1 MSTPTTMLSDAVTL
15 EPGHLV
21 AGRYLL
27 LARVGRGGSGSVW
40 RAHDKLLD
48 RDVAIKRLHG
58 GRALTDVHTRK
69 IRDRAH
75 REGRVAA
82 RLHHPRLAAI
92 YDMTELDGEVCL
104 VMEYVAAPSLADLLE
119 RRGTLRAAR
128 VAAIGAQIAE
138 GLTAMHRCGIVHR
151 DVKPANVMIGPGD
164 TVTVTDFGIAIIH
177 ADLGEDDH
185 LVAGTPNYM
194 APEVACGDVPT
205 AAADMYSLGATLYA
219 ALEGGPP
226 RPGAGHVLDVPEGVR
241 VDEIH
246 PTRRSE
252 RLDAL
257 LNTLLDHDPQR
268 RPSADAVARLLADAS
283 GADAAGDAVT
293 RSSPVGRSAPSTTMA
308 LTPED
313 AGRRTPA
320 ATAGAGR
327 HRAALAARWRPSR
340 RVVAVGASLVGVLG
354 AAGFLT
360 LAHEPAPAPPVA
372 SPVLGPASVP
382 PSAGPP
388 IVPLTPSTATST
400 SVEEVASAAPPSSAS
415 SRGTTAQA
423 AGSGGDDS
431 DPPGEARGDERG
443 GGGGGRGGEDK
454 HDDKGNGPKNGRG
467 HGR

>member
-48 RDVAIKRLHG
+48 RDVAIKRLHA

-119 RRGTLRAAR
+119 RRGPLRAAR

-151 DVKPANVMIGPGD
+151 DVKPANVMVGPGD

-194 APEVACGDVPT
+194 APEVACGDAPT
-205 AAADMYSLGATLYA
+205 AAADMYSLGATLHA
-219 ALEGGPP
+219 ALEGAPP

-241 VDEIH
+241 VDAGQ
-246 PTRRSE
+246 PPRRRE
-252 RLDAL
+252 RLDAV

-268 RPSADAVARLLADAS
+268 RPSADAVARLLTGAS
-283 GADAAGDAVT
+283 GADAPGDAT
-293 RSSPVGRSAPSTTMA
+293 TWSSPVGRSAPSTTMA

-313 AGRRTPA
+313 AGRTPA
-320 ATAGAGR
+320 ATPGAGR
-327 HRAALAARWRPSR
+327 HRAALTARWRSSR

-360 LAHEPAPAPPVA
+360 LAHGPAPAAPVA
-372 SPVLGPASVP
+372 SPVVGPASAP

-400 SVEEVASAAPPSSAS
+400 PVEEVASAAPPSSVS

-423 AGSGGDDS
+423 AGSGDDDL
-431 DPPGEARGDERG
+431 DPPGDERRGRG
-443 GGGGGRGGEDK
+443 GGHGGEDK
-454 HDDKGNGPKNGRG
+454 HDNKGNGPKNGRG

>member
-1 MSTPTTMLSDAVTL
+1 MSTPMTMLSDAVTL

-58 GRALTDVHTRK
+58 GRALTDVQTRK

-138 GLTAMHRCGIVHR
+138 GLAAMHRCGIVHR
-151 DVKPANVMIGPGD
+151 DVKPANVMVGPGD

-205 AAADMYSLGATLYA
+205 AAADMYSLGATLHA

-226 RPGAGHVLDVPEGVR
+226 RPGADVPEGV
-241 VDEIH
+241 H

-252 RLDAL
+252 RLASL
-257 LNTLLDHDPQR
+257 LNALLDHDPQR
-268 RPSADAVARLLADAS
+268 RPSAASVARLLAVVS
-283 GADAAGDAVT
+283 GADAADDATT
-293 RSSPVGRSAPSTTMA
+293 RSSPVERSAPSTTMA

-313 AGRRTPA
+313 AGRTPA

-327 HRAALAARWRPSR
+327 HRAALTARWRPSR

-360 LAHEPAPAPPVA
+360 LAHGPAPAPPVA
-372 SPVLGPASVP
+372 SPVLGPASAP

-388 IVPLTPSTATST
+388 IVPLTPTTATST

-415 SRGTTAQA
+415 SRGTTAQG

-467 HGR
+467 HGG